1 MNVQQSPKKFGEQQ
15 HLERKQAKSAGQN
28 GKA

>member
-1 MNVQQSPKKFGEQQ
+1 MCNKAQKKFGEWQ